1 MKRFKI
7 HFSFY
12 ILFLCMILSR
22 YQILYLKLLLLIFL
36 HELGHILVASIFK
49 IKINRIV
56 LTGMGLF
63 MDAETNDLSFIKG
76 IIFYLSG
83 LIINLILLFFLK
95 EEFKKINLFI
105 LIINLIP
112 IYPTDGYNILNS
124 IISYFF
130 PYKISKYVSNY
141 LSLILSCIIFCYFIN
156 KMDFLLFV
164 MLLYLVYLSI
174 ISIRNINFDY
184 ERFLLNRYLNNFDF
198 KTKRIHYKNNIDN
211 MFYKYKIV
219 EANLANKLIKEK
231 DILKIKY
238 NNVRF

>member
-22 YQILYLKLLLLIFL
+22 FQILYLKLLLLIFL

-124 IISYFF
+124 IISYFV
-130 PYKISKYVSNY
+130 PYKISKYISNY

>member
-1 MKRFKI
+1 
-7 HFSFY
+7 
-12 ILFLCMILSR
+12 MILSR
-22 YQILYLKLLLLIFL
+22 FQILYLKLLLLIFL

-124 IISYFF
+124 IISYFV
-130 PYKISKYVSNY
+130 PYKISKYISNY

-238 NNVRF
+238 NNVSF

>member
-1 MKRFKI
+1 
-7 HFSFY
+7 
-12 ILFLCMILSR
+12 MILSR

>member
-1 MKRFKI
+1 MKQFKI

-95 EEFKKINLFI
+95 ENFKKINLFI

-124 IISYFF
+124 IISYFV
-130 PYKISKYVSNY
+130 PYKISKYISNY

>member
-76 IIFYLSG
+76 LLFYLSG

>member
-22 YQILYLKLLLLIFL
+22 FQILYLKLLLLIFL

-63 MDAETNDLSFIKG
+63 MDAETNDLSFIRG

-95 EEFKKINLFI
+95 ENFKKINLFI

-124 IISYFF
+124 IISYFV
-130 PYKISKYVSNY
+130 PYKISKYISNY

>member
-1 MKRFKI
+1 
-7 HFSFY
+7 
-12 ILFLCMILSR
+12 MILSR
-22 YQILYLKLLLLIFL
+22 FQILYLKLLLLIFL

-63 MDAETNDLSFIKG
+63 MDAETNDLSFIRG

-95 EEFKKINLFI
+95 ENLKKINLFI

-198 KTKRIHYKNNIDN
+198 KTKRINYKNNIDN

>member
-22 YQILYLKLLLLIFL
+22 FQILYLKLLLLIFL

-63 MDAETNDLSFIKG
+63 MDAETNDLSFIRG

-95 EEFKKINLFI
+95 ENLKKINLFI

-198 KTKRIHYKNNIDN
+198 KTKRINYKNNIDN

>member
-1 MKRFKI
+1 
-7 HFSFY
+7 
-12 ILFLCMILSR
+12 MILSR
-22 YQILYLKLLLLIFL
+22 FQILYLKLLLLIFL
-36 HELGHILVASIFK
+36 HELGHILVESIFK
-49 IKINRIV
+49 IKINRII

-83 LIINLILLFFLK
+83 LIVNLILLFFLK

-124 IISYFF
+124 IISYFV
-130 PYKISKYVSNY
+130 PYKISKYISNY

-198 KTKRIHYKNNIDN
+198 KTKRINYKNNIDN

>member
-22 YQILYLKLLLLIFL
+22 FQIFYLKLLLLIFL

-83 LIINLILLFFLK
+83 LIINLVLLFFLK

-124 IISYFF
+124 IISYFV
-130 PYKISKYVSNY
+130 PYKISKYISNY

>member
-1 MKRFKI
+1 
-7 HFSFY
+7 
-12 ILFLCMILSR
+12 MILSR
-22 YQILYLKLLLLIFL
+22 FQILYLKLLLLIFL

-56 LTGMGLF
+56 LTVMGLF

-83 LIINLILLFFLK
+83 LIVNLILLFFLK

-124 IISYFF
+124 IISYFV
-130 PYKISKYVSNY
+130 PYKISKYISNY

-198 KTKRIHYKNNIDN
+198 KTKRINYKNNIDN

-231 DILKIKY
+231 EILKIKY

>member
-22 YQILYLKLLLLIFL
+22 FQILYLKLLLLIFL

-124 IISYFF
+124 IISYFV
-130 PYKISKYVSNY
+130 PYKISKYISNY

-156 KMDFLLFV
+156 KMDLLLFV

-198 KTKRIHYKNNIDN
+198 KTKRINYKNNIDN

>member
-22 YQILYLKLLLLIFL
+22 FQILYLKLLLLIFL

-83 LIINLILLFFLK
+83 LIVNLILLFFLK

-124 IISYFF
+124 IISYFV
-130 PYKISKYVSNY
+130 PYKISKYISNY

-198 KTKRIHYKNNIDN
+198 KTKRINYKNNIDN

>member
-1 MKRFKI
+1 MKQFKI

-22 YQILYLKLLLLIFL
+22 FQILYLKLLLLIFL

-124 IISYFF
+124 IISYFV
-130 PYKISKYVSNY
+130 PYKISKYISNY

>member
-1 MKRFKI
+1 MKQFKI

-141 LSLILSCIIFCYFIN
+141 LSLILSCLIFCYFMH

>member
-1 MKRFKI
+1 MKQFKI

-22 YQILYLKLLLLIFL
+22 FQILYLKLLLLIFL

-95 EEFKKINLFI
+95 ENFKKINLFI

-198 KTKRIHYKNNIDN
+198 KTKRINYKNNIDN

-219 EANLANKLIKEK
+219 EATLANKLIKEK

>member
-1 MKRFKI
+1 
-7 HFSFY
+7 
-12 ILFLCMILSR
+12 MILSR
-22 YQILYLKLLLLIFL
+22 FQILYLKLLLLIFL

-63 MDAETNDLSFIKG
+63 MDAEKNDLSFIKG
-76 IIFYLSG
+76 IIFYVSG
-83 LIINLILLFFLK
+83 LIINLRLLFFLK

-124 IISYFF
+124 IISYFV
-130 PYKISKYVSNY
+130 PYKISKYISNY